1 MAAIADRH
9 RIWKIVVDVAVKQ
22 FEPVARKWQS
32 DRLTLLRLL
41 GEVGDDDHVL
51 TTGGLPRSSNI
62 RLMCANRQPS

>member
-1 MAAIADRH
+1 MPAIADRH

-41 GEVGDDDHVL
+41 GEVGDDD
-51 TTGGLPRSSNI
+51 TS
-62 RLMCANRQPS
+62 